1 MGQREDLLAGARACL
16 AEKGYSRTTA
26 RDIAAASG
34 AHLAS
39 IGYHYGSKD
48 NLMAVAVLQ
57 ATDEWGDT
65 IEAAV
70 RAAGKAG
77 PPERLRVFLNELFTA
92 IPRQRPLLTA
102 SAQAYTE
109 AQFSEEVRR
118 PLQEGTARGRAE
130 LAAMVLGVDAG
141 EVDPGTAQGLGSLVH
156 AIVVGYVLQG
166 LLSPD
171 SMPTADQVADA
182 LHLITPARGN
192 G

>member
-48 NLMAVAVLQ
+48 NLMATAVLQ

-70 RAAGKAG
+70 RAAGKAD
-77 PPERLRVFLNELFTA
+77 PPERLRVCLNELFTA
-92 IPRQRPLLTA
+92 IPRQRALLTA

-109 AQFSEEVRR
+109 AQFSEEIRR
-118 PLQEGTARGRAE
+118 PLLEATARGRAE
-130 LAAMVLGVDAG
+130 LAAMVLGVGADKVDA
-141 EVDPGTAQGLGSLVH
+141 GTAQGLGSLVH
-156 AIVVGYVLQG
+156 AIIVGYVLQG

-182 LHLITPARGN
+182 LHLITPAREN